1 IPVLQAIGVT
11 VSLGVISNFM
21 LALLFSRAPCSAT
34 PVHVGPA
41 RGGTA
46 SAASDAR
53 ALESHRTPS
62 PAELIPHQGTMCLLE
77 NIESWS
83 DTTIRLSTTSHR
95 SAHNPLRHEGRLRAV
110 HLCEY
115 GAQAMAIHG
124 GLLAHA
130 QGTSAPPGMLV
141 SLRAV
146 SFTRDFVHDLEGNLI
161 VEAERLQ
168 ASPSTLQYT
177 FRITHEDQLLCEGRA
192 AVVLGLLN
200 QAQL

>member
-1 IPVLQAIGVT
+1 MIGRDEIQ
-11 VSLGVISNFM
+11 G
-21 LALLFSRAPCSAT
+21 
-34 PVHVGPA
+34 
-41 RGGTA
+41 
-46 SAASDAR
+46 
-53 ALESHRTPS
+53 
-62 PAELIPHQGTMCLLE
+62 LIPHQGAMCLWDEVTAWDARRVVLHAD
-77 NIESWS
+77 NHR
-83 DTTIRLSTTSHR
+83 DT
-95 SAHNPLRHEGRLRAV
+95 AHPLRSDGQLRAV

-177 FRITHEDQLLCEGRA
+177 FRITHEDHLLCEGRA
-192 AVVLGLLN
+192 AVVLDL
-200 QAQL
+200 